1 MRRICECKEQSYDL
15 ILEADYGADAI
26 WCKNCGWNLDIY
38 YIPLSQELK
47 KELEDWVGTYSNSV
61 LDESEYIYEVSQKHN
76 TNGLKLLE
84 KVKKELSIKYT
95 VSYKPS

>member
-38 YIPLSQELK
+38 YIHLSQELK

-76 TNGLKLLE
+76 RNGLKLLE
-84 KVKKELSIKYT
+84 KVKKELGIKYT